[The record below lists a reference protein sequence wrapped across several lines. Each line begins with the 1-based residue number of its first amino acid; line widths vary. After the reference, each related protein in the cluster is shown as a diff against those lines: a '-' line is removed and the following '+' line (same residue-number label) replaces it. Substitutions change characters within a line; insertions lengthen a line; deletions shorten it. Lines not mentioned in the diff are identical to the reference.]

1 MNKSIFFVQKQFE
14 KFVDILATVSFVAT
28 LFLFVMVK
36 KASAMFYF
44 SQKIQNLLSWIL
56 FCSFFRIFLNIMES

>member
-1 MNKSIFFVQKQFE
+1 MKYDFAVEKQFE

-44 SQKIQNLLSWIL
+44 SQIYTK
-56 FCSFFRIFLNIMES
+56 SFKLDSFL

>member
-1 MNKSIFFVQKQFE
+1 MNKSIFFVQKQIE

-28 LFLFVMVK
+28 LSFLFMVK

-44 SQKIQNLLSWIL
+44 SQIYTK
-56 FCSFFRIFLNIMES
+56 SFKLDSFL

>member
-1 MNKSIFFVQKQFE
+1 MDKSIFFVQKQFE

-28 LFLFVMVK
+28 LSFLFMVQ

-44 SQKIQNLLSWIL
+44 SQKIYK
-56 FCSFFRIFLNIMES
+56 IF